1 MRNPESLKEISG
13 AVRDKQLEIYLK
25 EQKNGAV
32 KA

>member
-13 AVRDKQLEIYLK
+13 AVRDKQWEIYLK
-25 EQKNGAV
+25 EHKQGAI